1 LTNVLKCAILYT
13 SSIQTTEGFL
23 MFERLSRLNFEQ
35 QLVIALILGM
45 FVLLF
50 VIIYLI
56 RVIVE
61 MKQKEHNMVSVNLRL
76 GNRALIAEGNVRDF
90 IQAYSPQQMSQERIR
105 ANNARIIGERL
116 YRENELIRDQNK
128 KYPVN

>member
-1 LTNVLKCAILYT
+1 
-13 SSIQTTEGFL
+13 